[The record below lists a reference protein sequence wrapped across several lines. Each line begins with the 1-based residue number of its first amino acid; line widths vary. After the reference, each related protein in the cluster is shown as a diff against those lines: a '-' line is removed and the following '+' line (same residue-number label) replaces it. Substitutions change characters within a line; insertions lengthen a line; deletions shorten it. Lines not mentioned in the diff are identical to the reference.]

1 MAVRQD
7 VSVVKAMAGRG
18 GFSRRERPLTSSA
31 AKCWASAALPP
42 FPKTRTMPPART
54 LVAMAMAAALKTP
67 VRVSKKRRR
76 TSCSSAAASHASAS
90 VPEFLFLKDRLPDSI
105 HQSGHGFH
113 RVARHRHGLMKGDP
127 DRPPAGEPLPLGHE
141 LKRPPD
147 GHRHDGRPALEC

>member
-42 FPKTRTMPPART
+42 FPKMRTMPPART

-67 VRVSKKRRR
+67 DRVSKKRRR
-76 TSCSSAAASHASAS
+76 TSCSSAAASHASAAG
-90 VPEFLFLKDRLPDSI
+90 PEFLFLKGRLPDSI

-113 RVARHRHGLMKGDP
+113 RVARHRNGLMKGDP
-127 DRPPAGEPLPLGHE
+127 DRPPAGGPFPLWAE
-141 LKRPPD
+141 LQTPP
-147 GHRHDGRPALEC
+147 A